1 MFSIKSQQDLGAAGL
16 FILIGVAG
24 LWFGKDYEVGTAS
37 TMGPGYLPIVLSWGL
52 IIFGIIVGL
61 LAMTLQG
68 PRIEPVAWRA
78 VILTLGA
85 IVAYAFLIQW
95 AGLAPAVFAITVV
108 SALAS
113 NESKWKEVVVL
124 GTCLAIF
131 CVLVFIY
138 GLHQSMFVFGAG

>member
-1 MFSIKSQQDLGAAGL
+1 MFSVKSQQDLGAAVL
-16 FILIGVAG
+16 FILLGVAG
-24 LWFGKDYEVGTAS
+24 LWFGRDYEVGTAS
-37 TMGPGYLPIVLSWGL
+37 SMGPGYLPLVLSWGL
-52 IIFGIIVGL
+52 IVFGIIVGL

-68 PRIEPVAWRA
+68 PRMEPVAWRA

-85 IVAYAFLIQW
+85 IVAFAFLIQSS
-95 AGLAPAVFAITVV
+95 GLAPAVFVITVV

-113 NESKWKEVVVL
+113 SESKWKEVIAL
-124 GTCLAIF
+124 GACLAVF

>member
-1 MFSIKSQQDLGAAGL
+1 MFSIKSQQDLGAAVL

-24 LWFGKDYEVGTAS
+24 LWYGADYEVGTAS
-37 TMGPGYLPIVLSWGL
+37 SMGPGYLPLVLSWGL
-52 IIFGIIVGL
+52 IGFGIIVGL
-61 LAMTLQG
+61 LAMTRPG
-68 PRIEPVAWRA
+68 PTMEPVAWRA

-85 IVAYAFLIQW
+85 ILAYAFLIQW
-95 AGLAPAVFAITVV
+95 AGLAPAVFAITLV

-113 NESKWKEVVVL
+113 SESKWKEVIAL

-138 GLHQSMFVFGAG
+138 GLHQSMPVFGAS